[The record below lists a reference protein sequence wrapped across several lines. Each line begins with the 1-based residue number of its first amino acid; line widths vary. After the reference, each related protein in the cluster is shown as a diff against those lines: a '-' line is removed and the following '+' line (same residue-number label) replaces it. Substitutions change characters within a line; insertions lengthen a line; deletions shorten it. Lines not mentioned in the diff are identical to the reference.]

1 MAEPNAPEVVVAVF
15 PDRAPLEAA
24 IDRLQSRG
32 LDRSQL
38 SLISG
43 TPEDAAD
50 VATQATPVPERDPR
64 VDSDAANITPLVTG
78 LPAYAAAL
86 VAVGVTV
93 ASGGTLAGVA
103 IAALA
108 AGAGGAALGAGAN
121 TLLRGNLDQVYEDQL
136 RLGGLILAVHPVLE
150 EEKAAALDV
159 LDHAGA
165 VSVNTYPVSQAHQA
179 SNTPG

>member
-1 MAEPNAPEVVVAVF
+1 MAGESGTDVVVAVF

-38 SLISG
+38 SLLSG
-43 TPEDAAD
+43 TPEEAAE
-50 VATQATPVPERDPR
+50 VATHATPSPERDPR
-64 VDSDAANITPLVTG
+64 VDSDAANMTPLVTG

-121 TLLRGNLDQVYEDQL
+121 TLLRGNLDRVYEDQL
-136 RLGGLILAVHPVLE
+136 RLGGLILAVHPVHE

-159 LDHAGA
+159 LNDAGA
-165 VSVNTYPVSQAHQA
+165 VSVNTYPMAEVA
-179 SNTPG
+179 SSRSTSG